1 LLPALSQ
8 WLLHTPVSSL
18 ARLALVIV
26 AGQLYDES
34 GKPYLPGL
42 LPDRSEVVRLLS
54 GSLVG
59 SESEATVL
67 LSELGAAGVLTWVK
81 RKAVAIYCD
90 YCERNIT
97 AARYFGAGGEYLLAR
112 CRAAEMSAACQ
123 RSRLHRRVEQR
134 LEREQVRLRAG
145 TAAGQ
150 AEWAGLKAQYGN
162 RCLCC
167 GGREADGVALTA
179 DHIVPLSRGG
189 EDERSNL
196 QPLCRPCNSAK
207 GRQRWDYRPA
217 AEEPG

>member
-81 RKAVAIYCD
+81 RKVVAIYCD

-123 RSRLHRRVEQR
+123 RSRPTPSGG
-134 LEREQVRLRAG
+134 A
-145 TAAGQ
+145 AAG
-150 AEWAGLKAQYGN
+150 AGAGAAAGGDSSGAGGVGGVEGTVRQPLPLLRGS
-162 RCLCC
+162 
-167 GGREADGVALTA
+167 GGRW
-179 DHIVPLSRGG
+179 GG
-189 EDERSNL
+189 TD
-196 QPLCRPCNSAK
+196 CRPHC
-207 GRQRWDYRPA
+207 A
-217 AEEPG
+217 AE